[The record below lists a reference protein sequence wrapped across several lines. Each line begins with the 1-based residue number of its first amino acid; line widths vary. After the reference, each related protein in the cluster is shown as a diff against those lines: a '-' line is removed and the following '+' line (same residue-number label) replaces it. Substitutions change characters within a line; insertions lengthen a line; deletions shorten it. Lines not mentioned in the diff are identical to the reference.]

1 MKKFTTV
8 ILILSSIFIMGC
20 SNKNTRSI
28 NDLSDAYLYLSEIS
42 SHTPKINF
50 ENLKS
55 NLSKFEYK
63 KEDEQKVAIYNPNED
78 VSHSFHTFSNSV
90 NNLNLVLDDTNNTL
104 VSSKIT
110 KTDNNN
116 TLSFTYITDYQ
127 VVELLQ
133 NLKDSYL
140 LKIESEN
147 KDLNKQKVILEYI
160 NKYIDKQ
167 YFNQYLDI
175 SSKLSSSEKLSISD
189 IEKIM
194 NSKYTDTSV
203 FEENGETQT
212 SYVFESNSSQ
222 LGVFFNEDG
231 LCFKVYINS
240 YTDYNQEQLINNP
253 NFRNNMFNISFDKN
267 KSLASIKFYI
277 ADKKENLSQINIK
290 FFNSIFK

>member
-1 MKKFTTV
+1 MKKIIFLLLLMV
-8 ILILSSIFIMGC
+8 SISGC

-28 NDLSDAYLYLSEIS
+28 SDLSEAYLYLSEIS
-42 SHTPKINF
+42 SDTPKINF

-63 KEDEQKVAIYNPNED
+63 KENEQKVAIYNPNEEI
-78 VSHSFHTFSNSV
+78 SYSFHTFSNSV

-147 KDLNKQKVILEYI
+147 KDLNNQKVILEYI
-160 NKYIDKQ
+160 NEYIDKQ
-167 YFNQYLDI
+167 YFNKYLDI
-175 SSKLSSSEKLSISD
+175 SAKLYSSEKLSIFD
-189 IEKIM
+189 IEEIM

-203 FEENGETQT
+203 YEENGETQT

-222 LGVFFNEDG
+222 LGAFFNEDG
-231 LCFKVYINS
+231 LCFKVSINS

-277 ADKKENLSQINIK
+277 ADKKENLSQINLN

>member
-1 MKKFTTV
+1 MKKIIFLLLLMV
-8 ILILSSIFIMGC
+8 SINGC
-20 SNKNTRSI
+20 SNKNNVSI
-28 NDLSDAYLYLSEIS
+28 TNLNDAYLYLSEIS
-42 SHTPKINF
+42 SDTPKINF

-55 NLSKFEYK
+55 NLSEFEYK
-63 KEDEQKVAIYNPNED
+63 KEDEQKVAMYDTNKEISY
-78 VSHSFHTFSNSV
+78 SFHTFSNNI

-110 KTDNNN
+110 NTDSNN

-133 NLKDSYL
+133 NLKNSYL

-147 KDLNKQKVILEYI
+147 KDLNNQKVILEYI
-160 NKYIDKQ
+160 NKYIDDQ

-175 SSKLSSSEKLSISD
+175 SGRLSSSEELSILD
-189 IEKIM
+189 IEEIM

-203 FEENGETQT
+203 YEEDGETQT

-231 LCFKVYINS
+231 LCFKVSISS
-240 YTDYNQEQLINNP
+240 YTNYNQEQLINNP
-253 NFRNNMFNISFDKN
+253 NFRNNMFNIYFDKN
-267 KSLASIKFYI
+267 KSLSSIKFYI
-277 ADKKENLSQINIK
+277 ADKKENLSQINLN